1 MSLHEIKPANRPKG
15 RRHVAQPPSAVV
27 IEPRVGQPTPAERRH
42 ETADEKV
49 ARARAEIGELL
60 GELAGLYC
68 AGGESLHDLNEALG
82 RLAGYQVIDTAARL
96 RTVANRLL
104 GRGPSV

>member
-1 MSLHEIKPANRPKG
+1 MKAEAAN
-15 RRHVAQPPSAVV
+15 
-27 IEPRVGQPTPAERRH
+27 
-42 ETADEKV
+42 EKV
-49 ARARAEIGELL
+49 ERCKAEIGDVL
-60 GELAGLYC
+60 GELARLYC
-68 AGGESLHDLNEALG
+68 AGGESLHDLDEALG

>member
-1 MSLHEIKPANRPKG
+1 MTSPTERQEGP
-15 RRHVAQPPSAVV
+15 
-27 IEPRVGQPTPAERRH
+27 IERI
-42 ETADEKV
+42 
-49 ARARAEIGELL
+49 ARAKAEIADLL